1 MEGVLLMRR
10 DINIRKKKQIIS
22 RNNNNQKLSIL
33 SISIT
38 LLIVLLTTFLFF
50 SKDFLIKKNLEKGS
64 IDFSN
69 LNEKIPFSIQK
80 IILFSSATATS
91 DSVNQLLT
99 LDISQYCDIGIYLNK
114 SNDENILISS
124 LYIDN
129 IVLSSPEI
137 GTPYLYK
144 KNIKDLG
151 KCTFNEKNIIK
162 DSLHYN
168 VINTDNEIKYENY
181 EIYNDSTTPLSIG
194 FYNKNIKT
202 KFFPDDSE
210 ILYNGTLLK
219 YASIPYSSLNC
230 SISFRLNIVTTSNE
244 HYICNITLEIP
255 FEDNNGSIY
264 DTGYI
269 TKELNSN
276 ELNKFIRIK

>member
-1 MEGVLLMRR
+1 MRR
-10 DINIRKKKQIIS
+10 DKNIRKRKKTIFK
-22 RNNNNQKLSIL
+22 NNNKQKLIIL
-33 SISIT
+33 SISIAL
-38 LLIVLLTTFLFF
+38 LLILFATTLFF
-50 SKDFLIKKNLEKGS
+50 SKDFSIKRNLEEGS

-69 LNEKIPFSIQK
+69 LNENIPFSLQK

-91 DSVNQLLT
+91 DSINQSLT

-114 SNDENILISS
+114 TNDENILISS

-144 KNIKDLG
+144 KNINDLG
-151 KCTFNEKNIIK
+151 KCSFTEKNIIK
-162 DSLHYN
+162 DTLTYN
-168 VINTDNEIKYENY
+168 VINTDKEIKYDNY
-181 EIYNDSTTPLSIG
+181 EVYANATTPLSLG
-194 FYNKNIKT
+194 FYNKDVKT
-202 KFFPDDSE
+202 RFFPDSSE
-210 ILYNGTLLK
+210 IVYNGTLLK
-219 YASIPYSSLNC
+219 HAAIPYSSLNC
-230 SISFRLNIVTTSNE
+230 NISFRLNIVTNSNE
-244 HYICNITLEIP
+244 HYICNITLDVP
-255 FEDNNGSIY
+255 FEDNTGSIY